1 MKNNF
6 LRALLAGA
14 LAFSAPAALGQETQ
28 DGLEGNGFE
37 TRPAMPRLFFTNQQ
51 RRILEVIR
59 QEYVTEETLDHQEF
73 VPFVLEQQE
82 VADVAEAE
90 FIRETDFRVD
100 AFVRN
105 RKTGSSLIWLNNQQ
119 YELGDASGILT
130 REGLS
135 ELGADA
141 AEVGGLTGR
150 DVYNNSRFVVKVGQ
164 SLVADGDVVETYP
177 VVIVKK
183 K

>member
-6 LRALLAGA
+6 LCTLVAGV
-14 LAFSAPAALGQETQ
+14 LVLSATAARGQEVQ
-28 DGLEGNGFE
+28 DGLASDGFE
-37 TRPAMPRLFFTNQQ
+37 TRPGMPRLFFTNQQ

-82 VADVAEAE
+82 VAEVDDAE
-90 FIRETDFRVD
+90 FTRESDFRVD

-105 RKTGSSLIWLNNQQ
+105 RKTGSSVVWLNNQQ
-119 YELGDASGILT
+119 YELGDKSGILT
-130 REGLS
+130 REGLA
-135 ELGADA
+135 ELGADSA
-141 AEVGGLTGR
+141 AAGVTGR
-150 DVYNNSRFVVKVGQ
+150 DIYNNSRFVLKVGQ
-164 SLVADGDVVETYP
+164 SLVADGEVIETYP